1 MLGYSVMVLI
11 VVRYGKKN
19 LKTVYII
26 LSLCLVWGG
35 SGFLCI
41 GFLVPQVYVVSF
53 IVGAV
58 CLPIPDGSTG
68 EIILTVI
75 ILVIFTFVPL
85 VGCSVV
91 SLIVL
96 HYIRKHSITGDTKNN
111 KAVAKLS
118 LFLLTGILINAVSWT
133 VSSILTYFSAGGIE
147 VIYSTYAVGV
157 LSLYPTP
164 ILIIAFLKPIRDK
177 MKTFL
182 PCKSSIHRKVA
193 KISDTTEESAPNMN

>member
-19 LKTVYII
+19 FKAAYII
-26 LSLCLVWGG
+26 LSLCLVWEG
-35 SGFLCI
+35 SGFLCTR
-41 GFLVPQVYVVSF
+41 FLVPQVHVVHVSVVSF

-58 CLPIPDGSTG
+58 CLPIPDGST
-68 EIILTVI
+68 EDIIFTVI

-96 HYIRKHSITGDTKNN
+96 HYINKHSITGDTKNN

-164 ILIIAFLKPIRDK
+164 ILIIVFQIVCS
-177 MKTFL
+177 TVW
-182 PCKSSIHRKVA
+182 HV
-193 KISDTTEESAPNMN
+193 

>member
-19 LKTVYII
+19 FKAAYII

-35 SGFLCI
+35 SGFLCTR
-41 GFLVPQVYVVSF
+41 FLVPQVYVVSF

-58 CLPIPDGSTG
+58 CLPIPDGST
-68 EIILTVI
+68 EDIIFTVI

-96 HYIRKHSITGDTKNN
+96 HYIKKHSITGDTKNN

-164 ILIIAFLKPIRDK
+164 Y
-177 MKTFL
+177 
-182 PCKSSIHRKVA
+182 
-193 KISDTTEESAPNMN
+193 